1 MTTEW
6 FDPRYRFSFD
16 PACDCTVCRGRRH
29 RAQVWARY
37 LAGEDYSGRRNAILD
52 KEIPNPNWKYEGIL
66 RMLRGEE
73 P

>member
-1 MTTEW
+1 VSTDW
-6 FDPRYRFSFD
+6 VNLPARLSFD
-16 PACDCTVCRGRRH
+16 PACDCMVCRGRRH

-37 LAGEDYSGRRNAILD
+37 LAGEDYHGRRKASLN